1 MESNKTS
8 QEPDKSRLERWESF
22 LDDKVEPG
30 LWGMRHLAILSVLVS
45 LCVSIIWLGLMLV
58 EFTHLVKL
66 LGDIGSSGWKITV
79 IKTSV
84 EAIDAVLM
92 ASIFMVFTYGIY
104 ELFISEIGLPG
115 KYSGS
120 KKDAEYQKIKGQI
133 LKIDDID
140 HLKSKLGKLILMV
153 LIVKLFS
160 YGLSLDINVSAT
172 EAEDVTYALD
182 AMLKLGGV
190 LVMIALTL
198 FLSHSSVQI
207 NIHRG
212 REPDRKAVDRPA
224 GPYDF

>member
-1 MESNKTS
+1 MESKKTS
-8 QEPDKSRLERWESF
+8 QAPDKSHLERWESF
-22 LDDKVEPG
+22 LDSKVEPA
-30 LWGMRHLAILSVLVS
+30 LWGLRHLAILSVLVS
-45 LCVSIIWLGLMLV
+45 LCVSVIWLGLMLV
-58 EFTHLVKL
+58 EFTHLVRL
-66 LGDIGSSGWKITV
+66 LGDIGSSSWKITV

-115 KYSGS
+115 KYSG
-120 KKDAEYQKIKGQI
+120 KKGAEYQKIKGKI

-172 EAEDVTYALD
+172 KAEDVTYALD

-207 NIHRG
+207 NIHRD
-212 REPDRKAVDRPA
+212 REPDRKRVDRPA

>member
-1 MESNKTS
+1 MGQNKTS
-8 QEPDKSRLERWESF
+8 KEPKKSF
-22 LDDKVEPG
+22 LESWEDFLDRKIEPG

-45 LCVSIIWLGLMLV
+45 LFVSIVWLLLMLV
-58 EFTHLVKL
+58 EFTHLVRL

-84 EAIDAVLM
+84 EVIDAVLM

-104 ELFISEIGLPG
+104 ELFISEIGLSG
-115 KYSGS
+115 KHRGS
-120 KKDAEYQKIKGQI
+120 EKDAEYQKIKGKI

-160 YGLSLDINVSAT
+160 YALSLDINVSGK
-172 EAEDVTYALD
+172 EAADVMHALD

-207 NIHRG
+207 NIHRSK
-212 REPDRKAVDRPA
+212 EPDRKRDE
-224 GPYDF
+224 GPNGPSDF